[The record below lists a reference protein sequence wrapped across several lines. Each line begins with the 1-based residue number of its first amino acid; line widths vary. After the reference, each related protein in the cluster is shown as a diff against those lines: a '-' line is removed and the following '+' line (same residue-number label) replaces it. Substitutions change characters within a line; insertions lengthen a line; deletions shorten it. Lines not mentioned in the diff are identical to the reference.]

1 MMEEKTAPKITDEVD
16 IKMITDE
23 VDIESNNKTGCCN
36 CFLNLLDRALF
47 GPYVRALLNHVEDPE
62 TVSGGILS
70 VSGTTG
76 VLSALILSM
85 TFGELYS
92 ASTPTTNLEQWYVV
106 ASYLAT
112 FFAMW
117 SCVLSC
123 CAMIVI
129 SVTPPERI
137 IRVAKKTL
145 YVITFPTVQMTIAL
159 FMVCVEIWLSAEVK
173 YSAHGYILWG
183 TRLLMI
189 ITMIGPTAIIVVMLF
204 FPWIIEEKLGILH
217 LDRRS

>member
-1 MMEEKTAPKITDEVD
+1 MEEKTAPKITDEVD

-129 SVTPPERI
+129 SVTPLSG
-137 IRVAKKTL
+137 L
-145 YVITFPTVQMTIAL
+145 YVLRRKRCM
-159 FMVCVEIWLSAEVK
+159 
-173 YSAHGYILWG
+173 
-183 TRLLMI
+183 LLHFQ
-189 ITMIGPTAIIVVMLF
+189 PC
-204 FPWIIEEKLGILH
+204 
-217 LDRRS
+217 R